1 MVRSDYTVL
10 DLETTIRAPTPHFGA
25 TPMWPSNKSV
35 MLGFKHEGDIET
47 TTQTDESEE
56 ARFIQKISS
65 ERRLLVGHNLPF
77 DLLYL
82 MRQGLHLSNHRVW
95 DTQKFYYIERGR
107 SPDSTSLE
115 NVAAHYGIP
124 FKKDEEVK
132 ERFDVGIG
140 ADEIDEELLREYLI
154 ADVETTEQIYLA
166 QREVASRCGFFS
178 RYVRA
183 MMNALIPTT
192 QMTYHGISFNA
203 QAARNEMEG
212 KERQLELRTDSF
224 IAKWTKDLKVKDF
237 NPSSPVQIGRRL
249 WGSDLVG
256 PLKETVT
263 ETLSEVYKSGKKKGQ
278 FKTKQVVREHRVI
291 GLVSQQTVEL
301 FKRNKWKTDGSAQ
314 TIKRLKKHDA
324 GKDAEEFVSDLENL
338 RHLTKEIS
346 TYYKPYINYSI
357 GNVLH
362 PSFNHCVTATGRLSS
377 SKPNF
382 QNINGKKDL

>member
-1 MVRSDYTVL
+1 
-10 DLETTIRAPTPHFGA
+10 
-25 TPMWPSNKSV
+25 

-47 TTQTDESEE
+47 TTQTGESEE

-65 ERRLLVGHNLPF
+65 ERRLLVGHNIPF

-166 QREVASRCGFFS
+166 QKELASRCNYFS

-249 WGSDLVG
+249 WGSDIVG